1 MTDTEKINELR
12 QGLMLY
18 RETLISTV
26 KQRNK
31 VTRKY
36 DALCKLFNHYYSQY
50 HRSRRALISSR
61 IDKVELQAMIEAL
74 QSRNKPPDIEI
85 GQG

>member
-1 MTDTEKINELR
+1 MTDAEKINELR
-12 QGLMLY
+12 RGLMLY

-31 VTRKY
+31 VTRNY
-36 DALCKLFNHYYSQY
+36 DALYKLFNHYYSQY

-61 IDKVELQAMIEAL
+61 IDRVELETMIEAL
-74 QSRNKPPDIEI
+74 QSGNKPPDIEI
-85 GQG
+85 GRG